1 MKILLVAGHGASDPG
16 AIGCG
21 YREADLTREVVSLV
35 KPKLEKYAEVTVY
48 DFRRKL
54 LADLNNG
61 LKYNF
66 KPFDYVLE
74 VHFNGASATANGTE
88 IYVHTNATEHVV
100 NRLILQNIIALGFA
114 NRGVKKENFGV
125 ARACC
130 HQGVNYSLLE
140 TCFISNSNDMN
151 LYNKKKNEIAT
162 AIVLGIAEG
171 FGLKKEDEEMTNE
184 ERVKFNE
191 IVNIVGNLTHKIEAI
206 EAENTI
212 LKKAIGW
219 NSENKDEP
227 ALYAYNDDNIRK
239 FVAEDGNEVI
249 GRLIKDR
256 RLSVDESGAFA
267 PLSKTALR
275 LLVIQNR

>member
-74 VHFNGASATANGTE
+74 VHFNAASATANGTE
-88 IYVHTNATEHVV
+88 VLIHSKVLRRTV
-100 NRLILQNIIALGFA
+100 NSLVLQNIARLGFL
-114 NRGVKKENFGV
+114 NRGIKQRSDLGV
-125 ARACC
+125 MNACFK
-130 HQGVNYSLLE
+130 QSVNYSLLE

-171 FGLKKEDEEMTNE
+171 FGLKKEDDEMTTE
-184 ERVKFNE
+184 EKAKFNE
-191 IVNIVGNLTHKIEAI
+191 LVKAVSSLAERVERLDSKMVYGYVDDNMPEWAKPTIIKLMKKGILKGDEKGNLNLD
-206 EAENTI
+206 ENM
-212 LKKAIGW
+212 
-219 NSENKDEP
+219 
-227 ALYAYNDDNIRK
+227 
-239 FVAEDGNEVI
+239 
-249 GRLIKDR
+249 
-256 RLSVDESGAFA
+256 
-267 PLSKTALR
+267 LR
-275 LLVIQNR
+275 TLVILDRAGIF